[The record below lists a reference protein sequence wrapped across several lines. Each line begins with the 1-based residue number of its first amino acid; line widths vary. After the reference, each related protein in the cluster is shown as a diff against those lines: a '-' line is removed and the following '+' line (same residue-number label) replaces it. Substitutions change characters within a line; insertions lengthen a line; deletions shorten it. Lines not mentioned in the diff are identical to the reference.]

1 MKRLFI
7 VCLGVCLGGL
17 ALASCRAAAPAPSID
32 AFFDTFTADWVRMNP
47 NQAIATRYFTG
58 AEQDA
63 LETQITPLTRE
74 WRSRRVELARRGL
87 MELAAFDREQLTET
101 RRAVRRQGFPHAVL
115 SMGTAPLTMI
125 EQQVNRYIADT
136 R

>member
-7 VCLGVCLGGL
+7 VCLAGL

-63 LETQITPLTRE
+63 LETQIERYVVNPGQATSYMVGQLKL
-74 WRSRRVELARRGL
+74 VELRDKAR
-87 MELAAFDREQLTET
+87 AALGPRFDDK
-101 RRAVRRQGFPHAVL
+101 AFHNAVL

-125 EQQVNRYIADT
+125 EAQVDRHIAANR
-136 R
+136 

>member
-1 MKRLFI
+1 MKRLFV
-7 VCLGVCLGGL
+7 VCVWGL

-32 AFFDTFTADWVRMNP
+32 AFFETFTADWVRMSP

-58 AEQDA
+58 SEQDA

-101 RRAVRRQGFPHAVL
+101 QRV
-115 SMGTAPLTMI
+115 
-125 EQQVNRYIADT
+125 
-136 R
+136 